1 MTVVA
6 TSSFTLRGI
15 TDRSWMD
22 QASCLEVDTECWFDP
37 APTKAV
43 RRHIR
48 AVCSSCPV
56 ARVCL
61 SYALANNES
70 SGAWG
75 GYAMIELQPLKGRL
89 AAGEALNSVL
99 NTERPGLGS
108 SRSPDA
114 A

>member
-48 AVCSSCPV
+48 AVCSRCPV
-56 ARVCL
+56 SRLCL

-70 SGAWG
+70 YGAWG
-75 GYAMIELQPLKGRL
+75 GYAMVEMQPLKGRL
-89 AAGEALNSVL
+89 AAGEALSSVL
-99 NTERPGLGS
+99 NTGMPGSGS
-108 SRSPDA
+108 SRSSDA
-114 A
+114 T

>member
-1 MTVVA
+1 MTIEVKNA
-6 TSSFTLRGI
+6 PTPREI
-15 TDRSWMD
+15 TNRSWME
-22 QASCLEVDTECWFDP
+22 QASCHEVDTECWFDD
-37 APTKAV
+37 APPKAV

-48 AVCSSCPV
+48 AVCSRCPV
-56 ARVCL
+56 ARLCL

-75 GYAMIELQPLKGRL
+75 GYAMVELQPLKKRL

-99 NTERPGLGS
+99 NTERPGFGS